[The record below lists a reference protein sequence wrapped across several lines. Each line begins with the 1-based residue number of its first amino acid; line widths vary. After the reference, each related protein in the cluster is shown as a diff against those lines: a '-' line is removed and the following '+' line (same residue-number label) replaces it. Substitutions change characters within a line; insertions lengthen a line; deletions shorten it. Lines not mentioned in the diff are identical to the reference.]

1 MCCQFLLL
9 KPYNEEKIREEVIK
23 NKRFENLNNEKMTPY
38 FLSLVKGSKKEDSL
52 INIVD
57 ENGIPFNSNEER
69 KTYIR
74 ESFEKLY
81 KIPDDEVVL
90 EADSITNFFGGSC

>member
-9 KPYNEEKIREEVIK
+9 RPYNEEKISEEVIK